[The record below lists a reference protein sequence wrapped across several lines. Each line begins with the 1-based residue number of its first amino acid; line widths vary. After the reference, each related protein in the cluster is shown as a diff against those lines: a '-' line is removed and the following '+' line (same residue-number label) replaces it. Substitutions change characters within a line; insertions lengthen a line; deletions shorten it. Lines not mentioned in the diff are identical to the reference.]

1 MGCLNRGK
9 NSTLK
14 SCFGLHGRLVT
25 LEQSAHPF
33 QILRRVNART
43 GRLRR
48 NMNGNAGA
56 MPEGAQLLER
66 FRDLPRCLR
75 QRWELT

>member
-1 MGCLNRGK
+1 MDCLNQGK

-25 LEQSAHPF
+25 REQAAHPF
-33 QILRRVNART
+33 QILRRVDART

-48 NMNGNAGA
+48 NKNSNAVA
-56 MPEGAQLLER
+56 VPEGA
-66 FRDLPRCLR
+66 
-75 QRWELT
+75 